1 MKDKV
6 VKELNRFLTG
16 IHMGG
21 STFKDYLDKA
31 ENLELKECLREI
43 IESFK
48 RHEEAIT
55 HRIEQLG
62 GNASDSQGIRGNIAE
77 FFEKLSLIPI
87 DTDSEVCEQAIKAMH
102 MGIKN
107 TNKFIEENENMEE
120 SILNDI
126 NGVVKDYDNHLFK
139 LNNLNTK
146 LSKYQ

>member
-62 GNASDSQGIRGNIAE
+62 GNASDSLGIRGNIAE
-77 FFEKLSLIPI
+77 IFEKLSLIPI
-87 DTDSEVCEQAIKAMH
+87 DTDSEVCEQALKAMH

-107 TNKFIEENENMEE
+107 ANKFIEENENMEE
-120 SILNDI
+120 SILYDI

-146 LSKYQ
+146 LSKY

>member
-62 GNASDSQGIRGNIAE
+62 GNASDSLEIRGNIAE

-107 TNKFIEENENMEE
+107 ANKFIEENENMEE

-146 LSKYQ
+146 LSKY

>member
-62 GNASDSQGIRGNIAE
+62 GNASDSLGIRGNVAE

-107 TNKFIEENENMEE
+107 TNKFIEENENME
-120 SILNDI
+120 
-126 NGVVKDYDNHLFK
+126 
-139 LNNLNTK
+139 
-146 LSKYQ
+146 

>member
-6 VKELNRFLTG
+6 IKELNKFLTG
-16 IHMGG
+16 VHMGG
-21 STFKDYLDKA
+21 ATFKDYLDKA

-48 RHEEAIT
+48 KHEEAIT

-62 GNASDSQGIRGNIAE
+62 GNASDSLWIRGNVAE

-126 NGVVKDYDNHLFK
+126 NGVVKDYDSHLFK

-146 LSKYQ
+146 LSKY

>member
-62 GNASDSQGIRGNIAE
+62 GNASDSLGIKENIAE

-146 LSKYQ
+146 LSKY

>member
-48 RHEEAIT
+48 RHEEEL
-55 HRIEQLG
+55 HIELNSFS
-62 GNASDSQGIRGNIAE
+62 GNASDSLGIRGNIAE

-102 MGIKN
+102 MGIK
-107 TNKFIEENENMEE
+107 K
-120 SILNDI
+120 
-126 NGVVKDYDNHLFK
+126 H
-139 LNNLNTK
+139 
-146 LSKYQ
+146 

>member
-62 GNASDSQGIRGNIAE
+62 GNASDSLGIRGNIAE
-77 FFEKLSLIPI
+77 IFEKLSLIPI

-107 TNKFIEENENMEE
+107 ANKFIEENENMEE

-146 LSKYQ
+146 LSKY

>member
-1 MKDKV
+1 MKDKE

-21 STFKDYLDKA
+21 VTFKDYLDKA

-62 GNASDSQGIRGNIAE
+62 GNASDSLGIRENIAE

-107 TNKFIEENENMEE
+107 ANKFIEENENMKE

-146 LSKYQ
+146 LIKN

>member
-62 GNASDSQGIRGNIAE
+62 GNASDSLGIRGNVAE
-77 FFEKLSLIPI
+77 FFEKLILIPI

-146 LSKYQ
+146 LSKY

>member
-62 GNASDSQGIRGNIAE
+62 GNASDSLGISGNIAE

-146 LSKYQ
+146 LSKY

>member
-48 RHEEAIT
+48 RH
-55 HRIEQLG
+55 
-62 GNASDSQGIRGNIAE
+62 
-77 FFEKLSLIPI
+77 
-87 DTDSEVCEQAIKAMH
+87 
-102 MGIKN
+102 
-107 TNKFIEENENMEE
+107 
-120 SILNDI
+120 
-126 NGVVKDYDNHLFK
+126 
-139 LNNLNTK
+139 
-146 LSKYQ
+146 

>member
-1 MKDKV
+1 MRDKV
-6 VKELNRFLTG
+6 IKELNKFLTG
-16 IHMGG
+16 VHMGG
-21 STFKDYLDKA
+21 ATFKDYLDKA

-62 GNASDSQGIRGNIAE
+62 GNASDSLGIRGNIAE
-77 FFEKLSLIPI
+77 IFEKLSLIPI

-107 TNKFIEENENMEE
+107 ANKFIEENENMEE

-146 LSKYQ
+146 LSKN

>member
-62 GNASDSQGIRGNIAE
+62 GNASDSLGIRGNIAE

-87 DTDSEVCEQAIKAMH
+87 DTDSEVCEQDIKALN

-107 TNKFIEENENMEE
+107 ANKFIEENENMEE

-146 LSKYQ
+146 LSKY

>member
-62 GNASDSQGIRGNIAE
+62 GNASDSLGIRGNIAE
-77 FFEKLSLIPI
+77 IFEKLSLIPI

-146 LSKYQ
+146 LSKY

>member
-21 STFKDYLDKA
+21 TTFKDYLDKA

-62 GNASDSQGIRGNIAE
+62 GNASDSLGIRGNIAE
-77 FFEKLSLIPI
+77 IFEKLSLIPI

-107 TNKFIEENENMEE
+107 ANKFIEENENMEE

-146 LSKYQ
+146 LSKY

>member
-62 GNASDSQGIRGNIAE
+62 GNASDSLGIRGNIAE
-77 FFEKLSLIPI
+77 IFEKLSLIPI

-102 MGIKN
+102 MGIKYA
-107 TNKFIEENENMEE
+107 NKFIEENENMEE

-146 LSKYQ
+146 LSKY

>member
-62 GNASDSQGIRGNIAE
+62 GNASDSLGIRGNVAE
-77 FFEKLSLIPI
+77 FFEEIAA
-87 DTDSEVCEQAIKAMH
+87 EM
-102 MGIKN
+102 
-107 TNKFIEENENMEE
+107 
-120 SILNDI
+120 
-126 NGVVKDYDNHLFK
+126 
-139 LNNLNTK
+139 
-146 LSKYQ
+146 

>member
-62 GNASDSQGIRGNIAE
+62 GNASDSLGIRWNVAE

-146 LSKYQ
+146 LSKY

>member
-62 GNASDSQGIRGNIAE
+62 GNASDSLGIRGNIAE
-77 FFEKLSLIPI
+77 FFEKLRLIPI

-146 LSKYQ
+146 LSKY